1 MSAPISL
8 NENVMVLATVLLFFL
23 LAFVWPSLRV
33 WRQTGHSPY
42 VLPSSDDAYGFVTRC
57 MKVLLLGLLGYTAF
71 QAYWPSALADLGPFQ
86 HGMAPVVRVFA
97 WACLAVALA
106 WTVLAQFQMGH
117 SWRIGIDQKVR
128 TPLVTSGLFAWSR
141 NPIFLAMRVCL
152 AALALLQPNAVT
164 LALLLM
170 GDVVMQFQVRLEE
183 AFLRAQHGDAY
194 ATYCARV
201 RRWL

>member
-1 MSAPISL
+1 MSI
-8 NENVMVLATVLLFFL
+8 NENVVVLVTFLLFFL

-33 WRQTGHSPY
+33 WRQTGRSAY

-57 MKVLLLGLLGYTAF
+57 MKVLMVGLLAYTAF
-71 QAYWPSALADLGPFQ
+71 QAFWPRAAADLDVFQLGMPPFL
-86 HGMAPVVRVFA
+86 RILA

-106 WTVLAQFQMGH
+106 WTLCAQFQMGQ
-117 SWRIGIDQKVR
+117 SWRIGIDKQVK

-152 AALALLQPNAVT
+152 AALALLQPNVIT

-170 GDVVMQFQVRLEE
+170 GDLVMQFQVRLEE
-183 AFLRAQHGDAY
+183 AFLREQHGAAYDAY
-194 ATYCARV
+194 RARV